1 MDSLFNDTT
10 LYDGEEHIKKD
21 VPDYHLDNNTFNE
34 EKPKTYSGIQNHTR
48 INKDEINKLQH
59 HFGNRMYRLDNNPQA
74 YIEAMIEKVCE
85 YSPETVK
92 AYRERLTEK
101 MNEILED
108 KQISEQRILLEAG
121 IFAEKT
127 AIDEEYLK
135 LVEKFFEEDKES
147 ISGMFDILKTQ
158 EERQKMLE
166 ADERGEINTVY
177 DLTDLCLDIAEG

>member
-1 MDSLFNDTT
+1 MFDF
-10 LYDGEEHIKKD
+10 
-21 VPDYHLDNNTFNE
+21 
-34 EKPKTYSGIQNHTR
+34 EKRIQ
-48 INKDEINKLQH
+48 
-59 HFGNRMYRLDNNPQA
+59 
-74 YIEAMIEKVCE
+74 EKV
-85 YSPETVK
+85 
-92 AYRERLTEK
+92 
-101 MNEILED
+101 
-108 KQISEQRILLEAG
+108 
-121 IFAEKT
+121 KT